1 MKRKIYKLLA
11 IAMALTMAFSSMT
24 ANAQAS
30 EVCEVFSDVKHDSW
44 YEESIQYVYDNG
56 IMSGSN
62 GAFKPTDN
70 ITRAQLVTTLYR
82 IAGEPTVRNR
92 AAVEEFSDIEE
103 GKYYTDAVCWAY
115 NTGITTGSNGKFN
128 PSVNLTREQMVVFLG
143 RYSTRLP
150 ITYPD
155 VFGIRVLNNFSDYAR
170 DDIFWAVG
178 YGLITGNVVSID
190 NYNYLDVNPK
200 GNATRAQVA
209 TILMRF
215 CEMYGV

>member
-1 MKRKIYKLLA
+1 MERKIYNLVA
-11 IAMALTMAFSSMT
+11 IAIALTMAFSSMT
-24 ANAQAS
+24 VTAQAS

-44 YEESIQYVYDNG
+44 YEEAVQYVYDNG

-82 IAGEPTVRNR
+82 IAGEPEVTDRS
-92 AAVEEFSDIEE
+92 AVSKFSDVAE

-115 NTGITTGSNGKFN
+115 NEGITTGSNGKFN
-128 PSVNLTREQMVVFLG
+128 PHANLTREQMVVFLG
-143 RYSTRLP
+143 RYSNKLNISYP
-150 ITYPD
+150 NMFGTY
-155 VFGIRVLNNFSDYAR
+155 VLNNMSDYAFE
-170 DDIFWAVG
+170 DVIWAID
-178 YGLITGNVVSID
+178 YGLLTGTKVNVNGRV
-190 NYNYLDVNPK
+190 YLDANPK

-215 CEMYGV
+215 CGMYGV